1 MINTNSRGAYCGGV
15 LAPSGGEKISTLCG
29 FDFKN
34 IALSSFF
41 NKL

>member
-1 MINTNSRGAYCGGV
+1 
-15 LAPSGGEKISTLCG
+15 LAENGDTHFVEIFSPPAASEGTLCG

>member
-1 MINTNSRGAYCGGV
+1 LTSTGDIQFIPYSAAN
-15 LAPSGGEKISTLCG
+15 GEKISTLCG